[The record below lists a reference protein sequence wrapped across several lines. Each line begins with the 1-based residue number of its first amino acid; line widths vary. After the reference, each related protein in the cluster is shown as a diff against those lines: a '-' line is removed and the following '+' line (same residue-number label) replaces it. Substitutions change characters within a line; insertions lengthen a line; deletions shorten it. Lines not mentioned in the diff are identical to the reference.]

1 MQYKEPLELMGV
13 PGSPYTRKMLALLRY
28 RRIQYK
34 LLPGLRGQLRPEPDR
49 YKERPQPKVSL
60 LPTFYVADEAGNE
73 IAICDSTPLIRE
85 LDIEYPTRAVIPGNP
100 LLALINSV
108 IEDYADEWLTK
119 AMFHYRWTYPP
130 DIKKA
135 GQMLPRWANINL
147 PEATM
152 RERGRQISE
161 LQISRLRYVGSNEIT
176 KKTIESSFLRFIKLL
191 DAHLTTN
198 TFLLGMRPASCDF
211 AVYGQ
216 LTCLALFDPTPQSII
231 LKYAPRI
238 YAWAEVMEDLSGF
251 EILAG
256 DWFSESEPAEEL
268 ELPNSLSGILV
279 EIGKTYTPYLL
290 SNEHAIK
297 TNKDLLKTEI
307 DGLEWIQKP
316 FPYQFKCLQALRDEF
331 HQLSIEQR
339 KGFKKFSLGM
349 GISELFD

>member
-34 LLPGLRGQLRPEPDR
+34 LLPSLRGQLRPEPDR
-49 YKERPQPKVSL
+49 YRERPQPKVPL
-60 LPTFYVADEAGNE
+60 LPTFYGTDEAGNE

-85 LDIEYPTRAVIPGNP
+85 LDTEYPTRVVIPENP

-135 GQMLPRWANINL
+135 GQMLPRWANINS

-191 DAHLTTN
+191 DAHLTSN

-231 LKYAPRI
+231 LEFAPRV
-238 YAWAEVMEDLSGF
+238 YAWTEVMEDLSGF
-251 EILAG
+251 EILDD
-256 DWFSESEPAEEL
+256 DWPFESRPAEEL
-268 ELPNSLSGILV
+268 ELPKSLLDILL
-279 EIGKTYTPYLL
+279 EIGKTYIPYLL
-290 SNEHAIK
+290 ANEQAIK
-297 TNKDLLKTEI
+297 SNKDLLKTEI
-307 DGLEWIQKP
+307 EGLEWVQKP
-316 FPYQFKCLQALRDEF
+316 FPYQFKCLQTLRDEF
-331 HQLSIEQR
+331 QQLSIEQR
-339 KGFKKFSLGM
+339 KGFKNIFLGI